1 MLSSYSIINVIYE
14 VIKVQYIKSAAEIF
28 ARTILVILKHMYKI
42 ITVLALLTNVAS
54 QKKLGINKGRKTP
67 ELNQLCY
74 LAYLDLS

>member
-1 MLSSYSIINVIYE
+1 MLSRYSIINVIYE
-14 VIKVQYIKSAAEIF
+14 VTKVQYIKSAAEIF

-54 QKKLGINKGRKTP
+54 QKKVINKGRKTP